1 VTSIAPPGPPD
12 ELVVE
17 GGAPLRGTV
26 VVPGDKGIAHRALLV
41 GALADGPVRIDGL
54 PGGQDVAATVRLLR
68 ACGVPVAEEPAG
80 VRIEGPA
87 TWREPGDV
95 LDCGNSGTTI
105 RLAAGV
111 LAGRDGCFAVL
122 TGDASL
128 RRRPMGRVVR
138 PLRAMGARIDG
149 RARGERAPL
158 AVRGGALRGVTHH
171 LEVASGQV
179 KTALLLAG
187 LGADGAT
194 EVVEPAPSRDHTE
207 RLLGA
212 LGAPVEQPTETRVHL
227 RPAAIPGFA
236 LRVPGDPSS
245 AAYWVV
251 AATLVPGSRLEL
263 PGLSTNPGRLGW
275 VRILQDMG
283 AAIEVTPTTEEL
295 GEPVGALSVE
305 AARLHGRDVEVTEPI
320 IDEVPVLAVAAAFA
334 EGTTTFRGAAELA
347 VKESDRIAT
356 TTALLAALGVEAEAR
371 RDGLVVHGG
380 RPRPGRVDAAGDHR
394 LALAGAVA
402 GLALP
407 GRTVVAGWSAHAVS
421 YPGFTA
427 ALAALRGS
435 GRGDGR

>member
-1 VTSIAPPGPPD
+1 MTATAPPGPPD

-26 VVPGDKGIAHRALLV
+26 VVPGDKGIAHRAMLV
-41 GALADGPVRIDGL
+41 GALAGGPVRIDGL
-54 PGGQDVAATVRLLR
+54 PGGHDVAATVRLLR
-68 ACGVPVAEEPAG
+68 ACGVPVAEDPGG

-87 TWREPGDV
+87 SWREPADV

-105 RLAAGV
+105 RMAVGV
-111 LAGRDGCFAVL
+111 LAGREGRFAVL
-122 TGDASL
+122 TGDESL

-149 RARGERAPL
+149 RAEGERAPL
-158 AVRGGALRGVTHH
+158 AVRGAVLRGATHH

-179 KTALLLAG
+179 KTAVLLAG
-187 LGADGAT
+187 LGADGVT

-212 LGAPVEQPTETRVHL
+212 LGAPLERPTATRVRL
-227 RPAAIPGFA
+227 RAAAIPGFA

-245 AAYWVV
+245 AAYWAV

-263 PGLSTNPGRLGW
+263 PRVSVNPGRLGW
-275 VRILQDMG
+275 VQVLVDMG
-283 AAIEVTPTTEEL
+283 AAVEVTPIGEEL
-295 GEPVGALSVE
+295 GEPVGVLSVE
-305 AARLHGRDVEVTEPI
+305 AARLHGIDVEVTEPI

-334 EGTTTFRGAAELA
+334 EGTTTFRGAADLA

-356 TTALLAALGVEAEAR
+356 TTALLAALGVEAEPR
-371 RDGLVVHGG
+371 PDGLVVHGG
-380 RPRPGRVDAAGDHR
+380 RPRPGRLEAAGDHR
-394 LALAGAVA
+394 LALAGVVA
-402 GLALP
+402 GLALA

-427 ALAALRGS
+427 ALAAVRAAG
-435 GRGDGR
+435 GGDAR